1 MSNLPVLVLGFNR
14 PDLLQ
19 NLLNRLKDLEV
30 TDVYISLDGP
40 RNSFDSE
47 NCNNCLK
54 VAQAF
59 APIFNTRIIH
69 RSYNL
74 GCNLGVVSALDW
86 FFSQVEFG
94 VVIED
99 DCDPAEDLFSYFQRF
114 KEDKEIFQE
123 INVSIATGHNPFVRM
138 HQDSVSRFTLIGA
151 WATWAEVWQKI
162 RLDYFKIKM
171 PKTKNLL
178 NEKRRIRETVFWWVN
193 STRGKL
199 GQVDTW
205 DGIFSEQAWSYGF
218 KSLIPMNNLVT
229 NLGFRQDGT
238 HTKNSTD
245 TNLVQFNDDEYL
257 SLHIDDLLVKYYYR
271 INIFH
276 SVTPLLRLLI
286 ESFIFLRPKHFET
299 QLKNDQI
306 KRNTLP

>member
-47 NCNNCLK
+47 NCDNSLK

-59 APIFNTRIIH
+59 APTFNTRIIH
-69 RSYNL
+69 RTYNL

-99 DCDPAEDLFSYFQRF
+99 DCDPADDLFSYFQRF

-123 INVSIATGHNPFVRM
+123 LNVSIATGHNPFLRM
-138 HQDSVSRFTLIGA
+138 RQDTVSRFTLIGA

-178 NEKRRIRETVFWWVN
+178 NEKRNLRETVFWWVN
-193 STRGKL
+193 STRSKL
-199 GQVDTW
+199 GQLDTW

-238 HTKNSTD
+238 HTKNSAD
-245 TNLVQFNDDEYL
+245 SNLVQFNDDGYL
-257 SLHIDDLLVKYYYR
+257 DLHIDDLLVKYYYR
-271 INIFH
+271 IKRFH

-286 ESFIFLRPKHFET
+286 GSFRFLRPKQFEI
-299 QLKNDQI
+299 QLMNDQI
-306 KRNTLP
+306 KRKAM